1 MGKSVK
7 FVEPAFDTGGEL
19 WPALSGAPHADICAL
34 EDTIAKQSAELYQRL
49 TEVFELYNAQQRQAN
64 ELQFARGEIDRL
76 NGTISAHQEASAQ
89 HKTDTAAAQ
98 NKIVTLENEKAALRV
113 QRDKALKDSKVLAG
127 QLLVTEAAL
136 GVRKTNAVSAL
147 EQVEFLNSELATTA
161 AERFKLV
168 ATVHGEKRRHNQQTS
183 ILEDK
188 IKKTEAI
195 AATQE
200 MQIAHLE
207 AVRTKL
213 DKRIQVLETLLRS
226 EHEVAELKNK
236 RLTEELQ
243 RGRSDYSATDLHE
256 P

>member
-49 TEVFELYNAQQRQAN
+49 TEIFELYNAQQRQAN

-76 NGTISAHQEASAQ
+76 NGTVSALQDASAR
-89 HKTDTAAAQ
+89 HKTDAAAAQ
-98 NKIVTLENEKAALRV
+98 EKTLLLENEKSALRA
-113 QRDKALKDSKVLAG
+113 QRDKALQDSKVLSG
-127 QLLVTEAAL
+127 QLLLTEAAL
-136 GVRKTNAVSAL
+136 GVRKTNATSAL
-147 EQVEFLNSELATTA
+147 EQVEFLNSELAATA

-168 ATVHGEKRRHNQQTS
+168 AAVHGEKRRHNQQTS

-188 IKKTEAI
+188 IKRTEAM

-207 AVRTKL
+207 TVRTKL
-213 DKRIQVLETLLRS
+213 DKRVQALEALLKS
-226 EHEVAELKNK
+226 EHEVAELKIK
-236 RLTEELQ
+236 RLTGEFQ
-243 RGRSDYSATDLHE
+243 RCHPDHSATDVHE